1 MLPTFQL
8 KRSPLHA
15 TLVQEMNL
23 AGPSQVKWRSV
34 AATDY
39 GLYAAGFSDSESQRT
54 LVLSECL
61 WNGQRW
67 CAAPLSWPADNDPP
81 APILLAADPNG
92 RQPLLVYLLNRP
104 PVNSLTFRPAVQRGP
119 TRRSRHARVDARAPC
134 GRCANKGRGDLG
146 PFRPAGR
153 PDVAHVFERRGSH
166 RLRMLAI
173 EDEWVSWFEGHPPA
187 LPIALHVHTHDV
199 YLGLGSRLMVVRLS
213 GRTDFA
219 VLPHHV
225 LSLAGSLPHS
235 RLRVVA
241 TMMEGAAMV
250 WDSSTARMELFAG
263 NLKSPVAGF
272 THSGWLA
279 VADAEECQLYRTE
292 SGRTHL
298 EAVLPGS
305 GPSPLAVVACA
316 PRPVRPGAIRR
327 SNTNLP
333 SLPPLSAASIRCLR

>member
-104 PVNSLTFRPAVQRGP
+104 PVNSLTFRPAVDAARLVEAGTPAWMPEHPVAVARTRDAATWVLSAPREGLMLHTYSSEGGP
-119 TRRSRHARVDARAPC
+119 I
-134 GRCANKGRGDLG
+134 
-146 PFRPAGR
+146 
-153 PDVAHVFERRGSH
+153 GS
-166 RLRMLAI
+166 RMLAI

-235 RLRVVA
+235 RRA
-241 TMMEGAAMV
+241 
-250 WDSSTARMELFAG
+250 WWQ
-263 NLKSPVAGF
+263 P
-272 THSGWLA
+272 
-279 VADAEECQLYRTE
+279 
-292 SGRTHL
+292 
-298 EAVLPGS
+298 
-305 GPSPLAVVACA
+305 
-316 PRPVRPGAIRR
+316 
-327 SNTNLP
+327 
-333 SLPPLSAASIRCLR
+333 